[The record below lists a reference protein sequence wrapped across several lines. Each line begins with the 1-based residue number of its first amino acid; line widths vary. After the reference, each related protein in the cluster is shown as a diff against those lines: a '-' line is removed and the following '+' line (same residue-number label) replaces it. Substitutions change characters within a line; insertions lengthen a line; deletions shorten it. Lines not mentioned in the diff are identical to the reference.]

1 MVNSQFFDKE
11 LHFLA
16 MMDSH
21 QIETG
26 VTAAGPSPGVA
37 FSRFTYTP
45 AATKLWSNTLR
56 PAIAGIFDCSTFTI
70 ARTTFPKDQFNFVVD
85 IDRPKSLIY

>member
-37 FSRFTYTP
+37 FSQFTYTP
-45 AATKLWSNTLR
+45 AATKVW
-56 PAIAGIFDCSTFTI
+56 
-70 ARTTFPKDQFNFVVD
+70 
-85 IDRPKSLIY
+85 

>member
-1 MVNSQFFDKE
+1 MCIRDRAAAIVRSTTMVNSQFFNKE

-26 VTAAGPSPGVA
+26 VTAAGPSPGIA

-45 AATKLWSNTLR
+45 AATKLW
-56 PAIAGIFDCSTFTI
+56 
-70 ARTTFPKDQFNFVVD
+70 
-85 IDRPKSLIY
+85 

>member
-37 FSRFTYTP
+37 FSRFTYTYTYTP
-45 AATKLWSNTLR
+45 AATKLW
-56 PAIAGIFDCSTFTI
+56 
-70 ARTTFPKDQFNFVVD
+70 
-85 IDRPKSLIY
+85 

>member
-26 VTAAGPSPGVA
+26 VTAAGPSRGVA
-37 FSRFTYTP
+37 FSRLPYTRQP
-45 AATKLWSNTLR
+45 R
-56 PAIAGIFDCSTFTI
+56 PRCGKIRC
-70 ARTTFPKDQFNFVVD
+70 VVGCGGRSGPV
-85 IDRPKSLIY
+85 RP